1 VNLTFWPL
9 YILGAAALLIVVRKV
24 QLRLQLSRAK
34 HRSLAGHAR
43 WSRRFAAQVPF
54 YEYTESEFFTADCA
68 PAEVVGNRRAG
79 FMRLA
84 ALFAQRHEKTAQL
97 TANIQ
102 SGVSDLQ
109 FTSRYR
115 VPFQFSSFVR
125 QHFKLGSFVESSS
138 GATVTDLDGNQ
149 LYDLTGSYGVN
160 VFGYDFYKDC
170 IERGIERVR
179 NLGPVLGALHP
190 VVAYNVE
197 RLKKIS
203 GLDEISFHMSGTE
216 AVMQAVRLARYHTR
230 RKYLVRFCGAY
241 HGWWGDVQPG
251 VGNPMTAHETYTL
264 KDMDDAALRVLRNRR
279 DIACVLVNPLQ
290 AMHPNSNAPG
300 DSALIDSG
308 RRAQYN
314 RAAYTEWLRKLRAV
328 CTEKNIVLIFDEVF
342 VGFRLAAG
350 GAQEYFGVRADMVT
364 YGKTLG
370 GGLPVGVV
378 CGRRELMKRF
388 REDRPA
394 DICFAR
400 GTFNSHPYVMG
411 AMYEFLQRLETP
423 EMQAKYVG
431 LDERWNERARSLN
444 ERLRAADLPVQVTN
458 LSSIWTV
465 SYLRPSRYNWMF
477 QYYLRAE
484 GLALSWVGTG
494 RFIFPMDYT
503 DEHFEAVA
511 ARILAAASRM
521 SSEGWWWSDPTLTNK
536 TIKRRVLKE
545 MLRAR
550 WRRAGA
556 QSTPHEAGTPALYNK
571 V

>member
-1 VNLTFWPL
+1 V
-9 YILGAAALLIVVRKV
+9 GALALLVILRKA
-24 QLRLQLSRAK
+24 QMRLQLSRAK
-34 HRSLAGHAR
+34 HRSLAGHSR
-43 WSRRFAAQVPF
+43 WSRRFAALVPF
-54 YEYTESEFFTADCA
+54 YEYGEAEFFSADGA
-68 PAEVVGNRRAG
+68 PAEVVTNRRAG
-79 FMRLA
+79 FMHLA
-84 ALFAQRHEKTAQL
+84 ELFAQRYEKTAAL

-102 SGVSDLQ
+102 SGVSDMQ

-125 QHFKLGSFVESSS
+125 QHFKLGSVLQSSS
-138 GATVTDLDGNQ
+138 GPTVTDLDGNQ

-160 VFGYDFYKDC
+160 VFGYDFYKEC
-170 IERGIERVR
+170 MARGAERVKD
-179 NLGPVLGALHP
+179 LGPVLGALHP

-197 RLKKIS
+197 RLREIS

-230 RKYLVRFCGAY
+230 RKNLVRFCGAY

-251 VGNPMTAHETYTL
+251 VGNPQTAHETYTL
-264 KDMDDAALRVLRNRR
+264 KDMDEAALRVLRNRR

-290 AMHPNSNAPG
+290 AMHPNKGAPG

-308 RRAQYN
+308 RRAEYN

-328 CTEKNIVLIFDEVF
+328 CTERNIVLIFDEVF
-342 VGFRLAAG
+342 VGFRLAPG

-370 GGLPVGVV
+370 GGFPVGVV
-378 CGRRELMKRF
+378 CGRRDLMKRF

-411 AMYEFLQRLETP
+411 AMYEFLQRLATP
-423 EMQAKYVG
+423 EVQSKYVG
-431 LDERWNERARSLN
+431 LEERWNGRAQRLN
-444 ERLRAADLPVQVTN
+444 ERLKAAGLPVQVSN

-465 SYLRPSRYNWMF
+465 SYLQPSRYNWMF

-494 RFIFPMDYT
+494 RFIFTMDYT
-503 DEHFEAVA
+503 DADFETVA
-511 ARILAAASRM
+511 ARILAAAAKM
-521 SSEGWWWSDPTLTNK
+521 SAEGWWWSAATLTNK
-536 TIKRRVLKE
+536 AIRRRVLKE

-550 WRRAGA
+550 WHRGAHASGRSAPPAAGPA
-556 QSTPHEAGTPALYNK
+556 ALYNK